1 MTNPTPSNQPLPTPS
16 IEALYSQ
23 EFPDTMSF
31 DAISAKLD
39 SMESHPA
46 IAQLRQKFCY
56 QAAFVLTD
64 GFTQCEQISL
74 EMEEGSLLKLFYEN
88 IKKLDAVSTDSF
100 FFEAFWSYLQKEYN
114 KCKDNIHK
122 LCHVQWKQDILKE
135 DQVLDY
141 LLVPFQN
148 ASDEIWNFIM
158 DEVNSMQCEEGI
170 PAFCKVLSLYYRS
183 RDNDVIIEGLLAFMR
198 KFPDYRA
205 PNELLGYTYYN
216 MSMWN
221 NAIACFERVQQE
233 YYFFLE
239 DIYWMLAWSNGK
251 IKNYADEEKYY
262 RMSYQLA
269 PDIPF
274 TLNNLAYSLYKQ
286 KKYLEAKELFRQCL
300 DANKDL
306 PYAANNYVRVL
317 IALGRNAD
325 AKKFV
330 NSKKFKIA
338 KAIQERVKRL
348 DNHNVRLNK
357 KDLSVKSDTIIE
369 SDSDTADLFG
379 ITSSEDEIKR
389 CQQLSNE
396 MQLEDKTKYQRF
408 SNERSPLEGEINH
421 QQHPNERQLESKTN
435 HHQPLNER
443 QLEATAKHRQ
453 PSKEVQLEDE
463 VKHQRFSNERSLE
476 GEIKHSQPL
485 NERQLEATAKHLQF
499 SKEKLL
505 EEELTARIES
515 GMQVFGKYLKVYKRK
530 GEYGRQYNIPVGR
543 LDLLCEDANGN
554 LYVVEL
560 KKDSGYDDV
569 YEQIT
574 QYLAW
579 FEQSEKFKGKKV
591 YGIIC
596 LNHPAQELL
605 SKVHADKRIRIF
617 EYQISYTEL

>member
-1 MTNPTPSNQPLPTPS
+1 MTNSTPSNQPLPTPF
-16 IEALYSQ
+16 IEVLYSQ

-39 SMESHPA
+39 SMGSHPA

-56 QAAFVLTD
+56 QVAFVLTD
-64 GFTQCEQISL
+64 GFTQYEQISL

-135 DQVLDY
+135 DQGLDY

-170 PAFCKVLSLYYRS
+170 PEFCKALSLYYRS

-198 KFPDYRA
+198 KFPNYRA

-216 MSMWN
+216 MAMWN

-274 TLNNLAYSLYKQ
+274 TLNNLGYSLYKQ
-286 KKYLEAKELFRQCL
+286 KKYLEAKELFGQCL

-348 DNHNVRLNK
+348 DDHNVRLNK

-369 SDSDTADLFG
+369 SDSDTADLFE
-379 ITSSEDEIKR
+379 ITSSEDEIKC
-389 CQQLSNE
+389 CQQYINNRLSENGAKC
-396 MQLEDKTKYQRF
+396 QQ
-408 SNERSPLEGEINH
+408 PLKK
-421 QQHPNERQLESKTN
+421 RQLESKI
-435 HHQPLNER
+435 
-443 QLEATAKHRQ
+443 
-453 PSKEVQLEDE
+453 
-463 VKHQRFSNERSLE
+463 KHQRFSNERSLE

-515 GMQVFGKYLKVYKRK
+515 GMQVFGKHLKVYKRK

-596 LNHPAQELL
+596 LNHPTQELL

>member
-1 MTNPTPSNQPLPTPS
+1 MTNSTPSNQSLPAPS
-16 IEALYSQ
+16 IEALYTQ

-39 SMESHPA
+39 SMGSHPA

-56 QAAFVLTD
+56 QVAFVLTD
-64 GFTQCEQISL
+64 GFTQYEQISL

-170 PAFCKVLSLYYRS
+170 PEFCKALSLYYRS

-348 DNHNVRLNK
+348 DDHNVRLNK

-369 SDSDTADLFG
+369 SDSDTADLFE
-379 ITSSEDEIKR
+379 ITSSEDEIKC
-389 CQQLSNE
+389 CQQYINNRLSENGAKC
-396 MQLEDKTKYQRF
+396 QQ
-408 SNERSPLEGEINH
+408 PLKK
-421 QQHPNERQLESKTN
+421 RQLESKI
-435 HHQPLNER
+435 
-443 QLEATAKHRQ
+443 
-453 PSKEVQLEDE
+453 
-463 VKHQRFSNERSLE
+463 KHQRFSNERSLE

-596 LNHPAQELL
+596 LNHPTQELL

>member
-1 MTNPTPSNQPLPTPS
+1 MTNSTPSNQPLPTPS

-39 SMESHPA
+39 SMRSHPA

-56 QAAFVLTD
+56 QVAFVLTD
-64 GFTQCEQISL
+64 GFTQYEQISL

-148 ASDEIWNFIM
+148 APDEIWNFIM
-158 DEVNSMQCEEGI
+158 DEVNSMHCEEGI
-170 PAFCKVLSLYYRS
+170 PEFCKALSLYYRS

-198 KFPDYRA
+198 KFPNYRA

-216 MSMWN
+216 MAMWN

-233 YYFFLE
+233 YYFFHE

-262 RMSYQLA
+262 WMSYQLA

-274 TLNNLAYSLYKQ
+274 TLNNLGYSLYKQ
-286 KKYLEAKELFRQCL
+286 KKYLEAKELFGQCL

-306 PYAANNYVRVL
+306 PDL

-348 DNHNVRLNK
+348 DDHNVRLNK

-369 SDSDTADLFG
+369 SDSDTADLFE
-379 ITSSEDEIKR
+379 ITSSEDEIKC
-389 CQQLSNE
+389 CQQYINNRLSENGAKC
-396 MQLEDKTKYQRF
+396 QQ
-408 SNERSPLEGEINH
+408 PLKK
-421 QQHPNERQLESKTN
+421 RQLESKI
-435 HHQPLNER
+435 
-443 QLEATAKHRQ
+443 
-453 PSKEVQLEDE
+453 
-463 VKHQRFSNERSLE
+463 KHQRFSNERSLE
-476 GEIKHSQPL
+476 GEIKHYHPS
-485 NERQLEATAKHLQF
+485 NEMQLESKTKPLQF

-596 LNHPAQELL
+596 LNHPTQELL

>member
-1 MTNPTPSNQPLPTPS
+1 MTNSTPSNQPLPTPS

-39 SMESHPA
+39 SMRSHPA

-56 QAAFVLTD
+56 QLAFVLTD

-74 EMEEGSLLKLFYEN
+74 EMEEDSLLKLFYEN

-158 DEVNSMQCEEGI
+158 DEVNSMHCEEGI
-170 PAFCKVLSLYYRS
+170 PEFCKALSLYYRS

-198 KFPDYRA
+198 KFPKYRA

-216 MSMWN
+216 MAMWN

-233 YYFFLE
+233 YYFFHE

-274 TLNNLAYSLYKQ
+274 TLNNLGYSLYKQ
-286 KKYLEAKELFRQCL
+286 KKYLEAKELFGQCL

-348 DNHNVRLNK
+348 DDHNVRLNK

-369 SDSDTADLFG
+369 SDSDTADLFE

-389 CQQLSNE
+389 CQQYTNNRLSENGAKCQQSSNE
-396 MQLEDKTKYQRF
+396 MQLE
-408 SNERSPLEGEINH
+408 
-421 QQHPNERQLESKTN
+421 SKT
-435 HHQPLNER
+435 
-443 QLEATAKHRQ
+443 
-453 PSKEVQLEDE
+453 
-463 VKHQRFSNERSLE
+463 KHQRFSNERSLE

-515 GMQVFGKYLKVYKRK
+515 GMQVFGKHLKVYKRK

-596 LNHPAQELL
+596 LNHPTQELL

-617 EYQISYTEL
+617 EYQISYIEL

>member
-1 MTNPTPSNQPLPTPS
+1 MTNSTPSNQPLPTPF
-16 IEALYSQ
+16 IEVLYSQ

-39 SMESHPA
+39 SMGSHPA

-56 QAAFVLTD
+56 QVAFVLTD
-64 GFTQCEQISL
+64 GFTQYEQISL

-170 PAFCKVLSLYYRS
+170 PEFCKALSLYYRS

-198 KFPDYRA
+198 KFPNYRA

-216 MSMWN
+216 MAMWN

-274 TLNNLAYSLYKQ
+274 TLNNLGYSLYKQ
-286 KKYLEAKELFRQCL
+286 KKYLEAKELFGQCL

-348 DNHNVRLNK
+348 DDHNVRLNK

-369 SDSDTADLFG
+369 SDSDTADLFE
-379 ITSSEDEIKR
+379 ITSSEDEIKC
-389 CQQLSNE
+389 CQQYINNRLSENGAKC
-396 MQLEDKTKYQRF
+396 QQ
-408 SNERSPLEGEINH
+408 PLKK
-421 QQHPNERQLESKTN
+421 RQLESKI
-435 HHQPLNER
+435 
-443 QLEATAKHRQ
+443 
-453 PSKEVQLEDE
+453 
-463 VKHQRFSNERSLE
+463 KHQRFSNERSLE

-485 NERQLEATAKHLQF
+485 NERQLEATAKHRQF

-617 EYQISYTEL
+617 EYQISYIEL

>member
-1 MTNPTPSNQPLPTPS
+1 MTNSTPSNQPLPAPS

-39 SMESHPA
+39 SMGSHPA

-56 QAAFVLTD
+56 QVAFVLTD
-64 GFTQCEQISL
+64 GFTQYEQISL

-170 PAFCKVLSLYYRS
+170 PEFCKVLSLYYRS

-198 KFPDYRA
+198 KFPNYRA

-216 MSMWN
+216 MAMWN

-233 YYFFLE
+233 YYFFHE

-274 TLNNLAYSLYKQ
+274 TLNNLGYSLYKQ
-286 KKYLEAKELFRQCL
+286 KKYLEAKELFGQCL

-338 KAIQERVKRL
+338 KAIQERVKRQ
-348 DNHNVRLNK
+348 DDHNVRLNK

-369 SDSDTADLFG
+369 SDSDTADLFE

-389 CQQLSNE
+389 CQQYTNNRLSENGAKCQQPSNE
-396 MQLEDKTKYQRF
+396 MQLE
-408 SNERSPLEGEINH
+408 
-421 QQHPNERQLESKTN
+421 SKT
-435 HHQPLNER
+435 
-443 QLEATAKHRQ
+443 
-453 PSKEVQLEDE
+453 
-463 VKHQRFSNERSLE
+463 KHQRFSNERSLE

-554 LYVVEL
+554 LYVIEL

-596 LNHPAQELL
+596 LNHPTQELL

>member
-1 MTNPTPSNQPLPTPS
+1 MTNSTPSNQPLPTPS

-39 SMESHPA
+39 SMRSHPA

-56 QAAFVLTD
+56 QVAFVLTD
-64 GFTQCEQISL
+64 GFTQYEQISL

-148 ASDEIWNFIM
+148 APDEIWNFIM
-158 DEVNSMQCEEGI
+158 DEVNSMHCEEGI
-170 PAFCKVLSLYYRS
+170 PEFCKALSLYYRS

-198 KFPDYRA
+198 KFPNYRA

-216 MSMWN
+216 MAMWN

-233 YYFFLE
+233 YYFFHE

-262 RMSYQLA
+262 WMSYQLA

-274 TLNNLAYSLYKQ
+274 TLNNLGYSLYKQ
-286 KKYLEAKELFRQCL
+286 KKYLEAKELFGQCL

-348 DNHNVRLNK
+348 DDHNVRLNK

-369 SDSDTADLFG
+369 SDSDTADLFE
-379 ITSSEDEIKR
+379 ITSSEDEIKC
-389 CQQLSNE
+389 CQQYINNRLSENGAKC
-396 MQLEDKTKYQRF
+396 QQ
-408 SNERSPLEGEINH
+408 PLKK
-421 QQHPNERQLESKTN
+421 RQLESKI
-435 HHQPLNER
+435 
-443 QLEATAKHRQ
+443 
-453 PSKEVQLEDE
+453 
-463 VKHQRFSNERSLE
+463 KHQRFSNERSLE
-476 GEIKHSQPL
+476 GEIKHYHPS
-485 NERQLEATAKHLQF
+485 NEMQLESKTKPLQF

-596 LNHPAQELL
+596 LNHPTQELL

>member
-1 MTNPTPSNQPLPTPS
+1 MTNSTPSNQPLPTPF
-16 IEALYSQ
+16 IEVLYSQ

-39 SMESHPA
+39 SMGSHPA

-56 QAAFVLTD
+56 QLAFVLTD
-64 GFTQCEQISL
+64 GFTQYEQISL
-74 EMEEGSLLKLFYEN
+74 EMEEDSLLKSFYEN

-100 FFEAFWSYLQKEYN
+100 FFKAFYFYLQKEYN
-114 KCKDNIHK
+114 KCKGNIHK

-148 ASDEIWNFIM
+148 APDEIWNFIM
-158 DEVNSMQCEEGI
+158 DEVNSMHCEEGI
-170 PAFCKVLSLYYRS
+170 PEFCKALSLYYRS

-300 DANKDL
+300 DAKKDL

-389 CQQLSNE
+389 CQQYTNNRLSENGAKC
-396 MQLEDKTKYQRF
+396 QQ
-408 SNERSPLEGEINH
+408 PLKK
-421 QQHPNERQLESKTN
+421 RQLESKI
-435 HHQPLNER
+435 
-443 QLEATAKHRQ
+443 
-453 PSKEVQLEDE
+453 
-463 VKHQRFSNERSLE
+463 KHQRFSNERSLE

-515 GMQVFGKYLKVYKRK
+515 GMPVFGKHLKVYKRK

>member
-1 MTNPTPSNQPLPTPS
+1 MTNSTPSNQPLPTPS

-39 SMESHPA
+39 SMGSHPA
-46 IAQLRQKFCY
+46 IVQLRQKFCY
-56 QAAFVLTD
+56 QVAFVLTD
-64 GFTQCEQISL
+64 GFTQYEQISL
-74 EMEEGSLLKLFYEN
+74 EMEDGSLLKLFYEN

-170 PAFCKVLSLYYRS
+170 PEFCKALSLYYRS

-198 KFPDYRA
+198 KFPNYRA

-216 MSMWN
+216 MAMWN

-233 YYFFLE
+233 YYFFHE

-286 KKYLEAKELFRQCL
+286 KKYLEAKELFGQCL

-330 NSKKFKIA
+330 NSKKIKIA

-348 DNHNVRLNK
+348 DDHNVRLNK

-369 SDSDTADLFG
+369 SDSDTADLFE

-389 CQQLSNE
+389 CQQYTNNRLSENGAKCQQLSNE
-396 MQLEDKTKYQRF
+396 MQLE
-408 SNERSPLEGEINH
+408 
-421 QQHPNERQLESKTN
+421 SKT
-435 HHQPLNER
+435 
-443 QLEATAKHRQ
+443 
-453 PSKEVQLEDE
+453 
-463 VKHQRFSNERSLE
+463 KHQRFSNERSLE

-515 GMQVFGKYLKVYKRK
+515 GMQVFGKHLKVYKRK

-596 LNHPAQELL
+596 LNHPTQELL

>member
-1 MTNPTPSNQPLPTPS
+1 MTNPTPS

-39 SMESHPA
+39 SMGSHPA

-56 QAAFVLTD
+56 QVAFVLTD

-114 KCKDNIHK
+114 KCKDNIYK

-170 PAFCKVLSLYYRS
+170 PEFCKVLSLYYRS

-198 KFPDYRA
+198 KFPKYRA

-216 MSMWN
+216 MAMWD

-233 YYFFLE
+233 YYFFHE

-274 TLNNLAYSLYKQ
+274 TLNNLGYSLYKQ
-286 KKYLEAKELFRQCL
+286 KKYLEAKELFGQCL

-348 DNHNVRLNK
+348 DDHNVRLNK

-369 SDSDTADLFG
+369 SDSDTADLFE

-389 CQQLSNE
+389 CQQYTNNRLSEN
-396 MQLEDKTKYQRF
+396 
-408 SNERSPLEGEINH
+408 G
-421 QQHPNERQLESKTN
+421 
-435 HHQPLNER
+435 
-443 QLEATAKHRQ
+443 AKCQQ

-515 GMQVFGKYLKVYKRK
+515 GMQVFGKHLKVYKRK

>member
-1 MTNPTPSNQPLPTPS
+1 MTNSTPSNQPLPAPS

-39 SMESHPA
+39 SMGSHPA

-64 GFTQCEQISL
+64 GFTQYEQISL

-170 PAFCKVLSLYYRS
+170 PEFCKALSLYYRS

-198 KFPDYRA
+198 KFPNYRA

-216 MSMWN
+216 MAMWN
-221 NAIACFERVQQE
+221 NTIACFERVQQE
-233 YYFFLE
+233 YYFFHE

-274 TLNNLAYSLYKQ
+274 TLNNLGYSLYKQ
-286 KKYLEAKELFRQCL
+286 KKYLEAKELFGQCL
-300 DANKDL
+300 DANNDL

-348 DNHNVRLNK
+348 DDHNVRLNK
-357 KDLSVKSDTIIE
+357 KDLSVKPNTIIE
-369 SDSDTADLFG
+369 SDSDTADLFE
-379 ITSSEDEIKR
+379 ITSSEDEIKC
-389 CQQLSNE
+389 CQQYINNRLSENGAKC
-396 MQLEDKTKYQRF
+396 QQ
-408 SNERSPLEGEINH
+408 PLKK
-421 QQHPNERQLESKTN
+421 RQLESKI
-435 HHQPLNER
+435 
-443 QLEATAKHRQ
+443 
-453 PSKEVQLEDE
+453 
-463 VKHQRFSNERSLE
+463 KHQRFSNERSLE

-596 LNHPAQELL
+596 LNHPTQELL

>member
-1 MTNPTPSNQPLPTPS
+1 MTNSTPSNQPLPAPF
-16 IEALYSQ
+16 IEALYTQ

-39 SMESHPA
+39 SMGSHPA

-56 QAAFVLTD
+56 QVAFVLTD
-64 GFTQCEQISL
+64 GFTQYEQISL

-100 FFEAFWSYLQKEYN
+100 FFKAFWSYLQKEYN

-122 LCHVQWKQDILKE
+122 LCHVQWRQDILKE
-135 DQVLDY
+135 NQVLDY

-158 DEVNSMQCEEGI
+158 DEVNSMHCEEGI
-170 PAFCKVLSLYYRS
+170 LEFCKALSLYYRS

-198 KFPDYRA
+198 KFPNYRA

-216 MSMWN
+216 MAMWN

-233 YYFFLE
+233 YYFFHE

-274 TLNNLAYSLYKQ
+274 TLNNLGYSLYKQ
-286 KKYLEAKELFRQCL
+286 KKYLEAKELFGQCL

-348 DNHNVRLNK
+348 DDHNVRLNK

-369 SDSDTADLFG
+369 SDSDTADLFE

-389 CQQLSNE
+389 CQQYTNNRLSENGAKCQQPSNE
-396 MQLEDKTKYQRF
+396 MQLE
-408 SNERSPLEGEINH
+408 
-421 QQHPNERQLESKTN
+421 SKT
-435 HHQPLNER
+435 
-443 QLEATAKHRQ
+443 
-453 PSKEVQLEDE
+453 
-463 VKHQRFSNERSLE
+463 KHQRFSNERSLE

-515 GMQVFGKYLKVYKRK
+515 GMQVFGKHLKVYKRK

-596 LNHPAQELL
+596 LNHPTQELL

>member
-1 MTNPTPSNQPLPTPS
+1 MTNSTPSNQPLPTPF
-16 IEALYSQ
+16 IEVFYSQ

-39 SMESHPA
+39 SMGSHPA

-56 QAAFVLTD
+56 QVAFVLTD
-64 GFTQCEQISL
+64 GFTQYEQISL

-122 LCHVQWKQDILKE
+122 LCHVQWRQDILKE

-148 ASDEIWNFIM
+148 APDEIWNFIM
-158 DEVNSMQCEEGI
+158 DEVNSMHCEEGI
-170 PAFCKVLSLYYRS
+170 PEFCKALSLYYRS

-198 KFPDYRA
+198 KFPNYRA

-216 MSMWN
+216 MAMWN

-233 YYFFLE
+233 YYFFHE

-274 TLNNLAYSLYKQ
+274 TLNNLGYSLYKQ
-286 KKYLEAKELFRQCL
+286 KKYLEAKELFGQCL
-300 DANKDL
+300 YANKDL

-348 DNHNVRLNK
+348 DDHNVRLNK

-369 SDSDTADLFG
+369 SDSDTVDLFE
-379 ITSSEDEIKR
+379 ITSSEDEIKC
-389 CQQLSNE
+389 CQQYINNRLSENGAKC
-396 MQLEDKTKYQRF
+396 QQ
-408 SNERSPLEGEINH
+408 PLKK
-421 QQHPNERQLESKTN
+421 RQLESKI
-435 HHQPLNER
+435 
-443 QLEATAKHRQ
+443 
-453 PSKEVQLEDE
+453 
-463 VKHQRFSNERSLE
+463 KHQRFSNEGSLE

-596 LNHPAQELL
+596 LNHPTQELL

>member
-1 MTNPTPSNQPLPTPS
+1 MTNSTPSNQPLPTPS

-39 SMESHPA
+39 SMGSHPA

-56 QAAFVLTD
+56 QVAFVLTD
-64 GFTQCEQISL
+64 GFTQYEQISL

-122 LCHVQWKQDILKE
+122 LCHVQWRQDILKE

-158 DEVNSMQCEEGI
+158 DEVNSMHCEEGI
-170 PAFCKVLSLYYRS
+170 PEFCKALSLYYRS

-198 KFPDYRA
+198 KFPKYRA

-216 MSMWN
+216 MAMWD

-233 YYFFLE
+233 YYFFHE

-286 KKYLEAKELFRQCL
+286 KKYLEAKELFGQCL
-300 DANKDL
+300 DVNKDL

-348 DNHNVRLNK
+348 DDHNVRLNK

-369 SDSDTADLFG
+369 SDSDTADLFE
-379 ITSSEDEIKR
+379 ITSSEVEIKR
-389 CQQLSNE
+389 CQQYTNNRLSENGAKCQQPSNE
-396 MQLEDKTKYQRF
+396 MQLE
-408 SNERSPLEGEINH
+408 
-421 QQHPNERQLESKTN
+421 SKT
-435 HHQPLNER
+435 
-443 QLEATAKHRQ
+443 
-453 PSKEVQLEDE
+453 
-463 VKHQRFSNERSLE
+463 KHQRFSNERSLE

-485 NERQLEATAKHLQF
+485 NERQLEATAKHRQF

-515 GMQVFGKYLKVYKRK
+515 GMQVFGKHLKVYKRK

-596 LNHPAQELL
+596 LNHPTQELL

>member
-1 MTNPTPSNQPLPTPS
+1 MTNSTPSNQPS

-39 SMESHPA
+39 SMGSHSA

-56 QAAFVLTD
+56 QVAFVLTD
-64 GFTQCEQISL
+64 GFTQYEQISL

-122 LCHVQWKQDILKE
+122 LCHVQWRQDILKE

-170 PAFCKVLSLYYRS
+170 PEFCKALSLYYRS

-198 KFPDYRA
+198 KFPNYRA

-216 MSMWN
+216 MAMWN

-233 YYFFLE
+233 YYFFHE

-274 TLNNLAYSLYKQ
+274 TLNNLGYSLYKQ
-286 KKYLEAKELFRQCL
+286 KKYLEAKELFGQCL

-348 DNHNVRLNK
+348 DDHNVRLNK

-369 SDSDTADLFG
+369 SDSDIADLFE

-389 CQQLSNE
+389 CQQYTNNRLSENGAKCQQPSNE
-396 MQLEDKTKYQRF
+396 MQLE
-408 SNERSPLEGEINH
+408 
-421 QQHPNERQLESKTN
+421 SKT
-435 HHQPLNER
+435 
-443 QLEATAKHRQ
+443 
-453 PSKEVQLEDE
+453 
-463 VKHQRFSNERSLE
+463 KHQRFSNERSLE

-485 NERQLEATAKHLQF
+485 NERPLEATAKHRQF

-515 GMQVFGKYLKVYKRK
+515 GMQVFGKHLKVYKRK

>member
-1 MTNPTPSNQPLPTPS
+1 
-16 IEALYSQ
+16 
-23 EFPDTMSF
+23 
-31 DAISAKLD
+31 
-39 SMESHPA
+39 
-46 IAQLRQKFCY
+46 
-56 QAAFVLTD
+56 
-64 GFTQCEQISL
+64 
-74 EMEEGSLLKLFYEN
+74 
-88 IKKLDAVSTDSF
+88 
-100 FFEAFWSYLQKEYN
+100 
-114 KCKDNIHK
+114 
-122 LCHVQWKQDILKE
+122 
-135 DQVLDY
+135 
-141 LLVPFQN
+141 
-148 ASDEIWNFIM
+148 M
-158 DEVNSMQCEEGI
+158 DEVNSMHCEEGI
-170 PAFCKVLSLYYRS
+170 PEFCKALSLYYRS

-198 KFPDYRA
+198 KFPKYRA

-216 MSMWN
+216 MAMWD

-233 YYFFLE
+233 YYFFHE

-274 TLNNLAYSLYKQ
+274 TLNNLGYSLYKQ
-286 KKYLEAKELFRQCL
+286 KKYLEAKELFGQCL

-348 DNHNVRLNK
+348 DDHNVRLNK

-369 SDSDTADLFG
+369 SDSDTADLFE

-389 CQQLSNE
+389 CQQYTNNRLSENGAKCQQPSNE
-396 MQLEDKTKYQRF
+396 MQLE
-408 SNERSPLEGEINH
+408 
-421 QQHPNERQLESKTN
+421 SKT
-435 HHQPLNER
+435 
-443 QLEATAKHRQ
+443 
-453 PSKEVQLEDE
+453 
-463 VKHQRFSNERSLE
+463 KHQRFSNERSLE

-485 NERQLEATAKHLQF
+485 NERQLEATAKHRQF

>member
-1 MTNPTPSNQPLPTPS
+1 MTNSTPSNQPLPTPF
-16 IEALYSQ
+16 IEVLYSQ

-39 SMESHPA
+39 SMGSHPA

-56 QAAFVLTD
+56 QVAFVLTD
-64 GFTQCEQISL
+64 GFTQYEQISL

-100 FFEAFWSYLQKEYN
+100 FFKAFYFYLQKEYN
-114 KCKDNIHK
+114 KCKGNIHK

-148 ASDEIWNFIM
+148 APDEIWNFIM
-158 DEVNSMQCEEGI
+158 DEVNSMHCEEGI
-170 PAFCKVLSLYYRS
+170 PEFCKALSLYYRS

-198 KFPDYRA
+198 KFPNYRA

-216 MSMWN
+216 MAMWN

-233 YYFFLE
+233 YYFFHE

-274 TLNNLAYSLYKQ
+274 TLNNLGYSLYKQ
-286 KKYLEAKELFRQCL
+286 KKYLEAKELFGQCL
-300 DANKDL
+300 YANKDL

-348 DNHNVRLNK
+348 DDHNVRLNK

-369 SDSDTADLFG
+369 SDSDTVDLFE
-379 ITSSEDEIKR
+379 ITSSEDEIKC
-389 CQQLSNE
+389 CQQYINNRLSENGAKC
-396 MQLEDKTKYQRF
+396 QQ
-408 SNERSPLEGEINH
+408 PLKK
-421 QQHPNERQLESKTN
+421 RQLESKI
-435 HHQPLNER
+435 
-443 QLEATAKHRQ
+443 
-453 PSKEVQLEDE
+453 
-463 VKHQRFSNERSLE
+463 KHQRFSNEGSLE

-596 LNHPAQELL
+596 LNHPTQELL

>member
-1 MTNPTPSNQPLPTPS
+1 MTNSTPSNQPLPAPS

-39 SMESHPA
+39 SMGSHPA

-56 QAAFVLTD
+56 QVAFVLTD
-64 GFTQCEQISL
+64 GFTQYEQISL

-170 PAFCKVLSLYYRS
+170 PEFCKVLSLYYRS

-198 KFPDYRA
+198 KFPNYRA

-216 MSMWN
+216 MAMWN

-233 YYFFLE
+233 YYFFHE

-274 TLNNLAYSLYKQ
+274 TLNNLGYSLYKQ
-286 KKYLEAKELFRQCL
+286 KKYLEAKELFGQCL

-306 PYAANNYVRVL
+306 PYVANNYVRVL

-338 KAIQERVKRL
+338 KAIQERVKRQ
-348 DNHNVRLNK
+348 DDHNVRLNK

-369 SDSDTADLFG
+369 SDSDTADLFE

-389 CQQLSNE
+389 CQQYTNNRLSENGAKCQQPSNE
-396 MQLEDKTKYQRF
+396 MQLE
-408 SNERSPLEGEINH
+408 
-421 QQHPNERQLESKTN
+421 SKT
-435 HHQPLNER
+435 
-443 QLEATAKHRQ
+443 
-453 PSKEVQLEDE
+453 
-463 VKHQRFSNERSLE
+463 KHQRFSNERSLE

-554 LYVVEL
+554 LYVIEL

-596 LNHPAQELL
+596 LNHPTQELL

>member
-39 SMESHPA
+39 SMGSHPA

-56 QAAFVLTD
+56 QVAFVLTD

-114 KCKDNIHK
+114 KCKDNIYK

-170 PAFCKVLSLYYRS
+170 PEFCKVLSLYYRS

-198 KFPDYRA
+198 KFPKYRA

-216 MSMWN
+216 MAMWD

-233 YYFFLE
+233 YYFFHE

-274 TLNNLAYSLYKQ
+274 TLNNLGYSLYKQ
-286 KKYLEAKELFRQCL
+286 KKYLEAKELFGQCL

-317 IALGRNAD
+317 IALVRNAD

-348 DNHNVRLNK
+348 DDHNVRLNK

-369 SDSDTADLFG
+369 SDSDTADLFE

-389 CQQLSNE
+389 CQQYTNNRLSEN
-396 MQLEDKTKYQRF
+396 
-408 SNERSPLEGEINH
+408 G
-421 QQHPNERQLESKTN
+421 
-435 HHQPLNER
+435 
-443 QLEATAKHRQ
+443 AKCQQ

-515 GMQVFGKYLKVYKRK
+515 GMQVFGKHLKVYKRK

>member
-1 MTNPTPSNQPLPTPS
+1 
-16 IEALYSQ
+16 
-23 EFPDTMSF
+23 
-31 DAISAKLD
+31 
-39 SMESHPA
+39 
-46 IAQLRQKFCY
+46 
-56 QAAFVLTD
+56 
-64 GFTQCEQISL
+64 
-74 EMEEGSLLKLFYEN
+74 
-88 IKKLDAVSTDSF
+88 
-100 FFEAFWSYLQKEYN
+100 
-114 KCKDNIHK
+114 
-122 LCHVQWKQDILKE
+122 
-135 DQVLDY
+135 
-141 LLVPFQN
+141 
-148 ASDEIWNFIM
+148 
-158 DEVNSMQCEEGI
+158 
-170 PAFCKVLSLYYRS
+170 
-183 RDNDVIIEGLLAFMR
+183 
-198 KFPDYRA
+198 
-205 PNELLGYTYYN
+205 
-216 MSMWN
+216 
-221 NAIACFERVQQE
+221 
-233 YYFFLE
+233 
-239 DIYWMLAWSNGK
+239 MLAWSNGK

-274 TLNNLAYSLYKQ
+274 TLNNLGYSLYKQ
-286 KKYLEAKELFRQCL
+286 KKYLEAKELFGQCL

-317 IALGRNAD
+317 IALVRNAD

-348 DNHNVRLNK
+348 DDHNVRLNK

-369 SDSDTADLFG
+369 SDSDTADLFE

-389 CQQLSNE
+389 CQQYTNNRLSENGAKCQQPSNE
-396 MQLEDKTKYQRF
+396 MQLE
-408 SNERSPLEGEINH
+408 
-421 QQHPNERQLESKTN
+421 SKT
-435 HHQPLNER
+435 
-443 QLEATAKHRQ
+443 
-453 PSKEVQLEDE
+453 
-463 VKHQRFSNERSLE
+463 KHQRFSNERSLE

-515 GMQVFGKYLKVYKRK
+515 GMQVFGKHLKVYKRK

-617 EYQISYTEL
+617 EYQISYIEL

>member
-1 MTNPTPSNQPLPTPS
+1 MTNPTPSNQPLPAPS

-23 EFPDTMSF
+23 EFSDTMSF

-39 SMESHPA
+39 SMRSHPA

-56 QAAFVLTD
+56 QVAFVLTD
-64 GFTQCEQISL
+64 GFTQYEQISL

-100 FFEAFWSYLQKEYN
+100 FFKAFYFYLQKEYN
-114 KCKDNIHK
+114 KCKGNIHK

-170 PAFCKVLSLYYRS
+170 PEFCKALSLYYRS

-198 KFPDYRA
+198 KFPNYRA

-216 MSMWN
+216 MAMWN

-233 YYFFLE
+233 YYFFHE

-274 TLNNLAYSLYKQ
+274 TLNNLGYSLYKQ
-286 KKYLEAKELFRQCL
+286 KKYLEAKELFGQCL

-348 DNHNVRLNK
+348 DDHNVRLNK
-357 KDLSVKSDTIIE
+357 KDLSVKPDTIIE
-369 SDSDTADLFG
+369 SDSDTADLFE
-379 ITSSEDEIKR
+379 ITSSEDEIKC
-389 CQQLSNE
+389 CQQYINNRLSENGAKC
-396 MQLEDKTKYQRF
+396 QQ
-408 SNERSPLEGEINH
+408 PLKK
-421 QQHPNERQLESKTN
+421 RQLESKI
-435 HHQPLNER
+435 
-443 QLEATAKHRQ
+443 
-453 PSKEVQLEDE
+453 
-463 VKHQRFSNERSLE
+463 KHQRFSNERSLE

-515 GMQVFGKYLKVYKRK
+515 GMQVFGKHLKVYKRK

-596 LNHPAQELL
+596 LNHPVQELL

>member
-1 MTNPTPSNQPLPTPS
+1 MTNSTPSNQPLPAPS

-23 EFPDTMSF
+23 EFPDIMSF

-39 SMESHPA
+39 SMGSHPA

-56 QAAFVLTD
+56 QVAFVLTD
-64 GFTQCEQISL
+64 GFTQYEQISL

-170 PAFCKVLSLYYRS
+170 PEFCKALSLYYRS

-198 KFPDYRA
+198 KFPNYRA

-216 MSMWN
+216 MAMWN

-233 YYFFLE
+233 YYFFHE

-274 TLNNLAYSLYKQ
+274 TLNNLGYSLYKQ
-286 KKYLEAKELFRQCL
+286 KKYLEAKELFGQCL

-348 DNHNVRLNK
+348 DDHNVRLNK
-357 KDLSVKSDTIIE
+357 KDLSVKPDTIIE
-369 SDSDTADLFG
+369 SDSDTADLFE
-379 ITSSEDEIKR
+379 ITSSEDEIKC
-389 CQQLSNE
+389 CQQYINNRLSENGAKC
-396 MQLEDKTKYQRF
+396 QQ
-408 SNERSPLEGEINH
+408 PLKK
-421 QQHPNERQLESKTN
+421 RQLESKI
-435 HHQPLNER
+435 
-443 QLEATAKHRQ
+443 
-453 PSKEVQLEDE
+453 
-463 VKHQRFSNERSLE
+463 KHQRFSNERSLE

-515 GMQVFGKYLKVYKRK
+515 GMQVFGKHLKVYKRK

-617 EYQISYTEL
+617 EYQISYIEL

>member
-1 MTNPTPSNQPLPTPS
+1 MG
-16 IEALYSQ
+16 
-23 EFPDTMSF
+23 
-31 DAISAKLD
+31 
-39 SMESHPA
+39 SHPA

-56 QAAFVLTD
+56 QLAFVLTD
-64 GFTQCEQISL
+64 GFTQYEQISL
-74 EMEEGSLLKLFYEN
+74 EMEEDSLLKSFYEN

-100 FFEAFWSYLQKEYN
+100 FFKAFYFYLQKEYN
-114 KCKDNIHK
+114 KCKGNIHK

-148 ASDEIWNFIM
+148 APDEIWNFIM
-158 DEVNSMQCEEGI
+158 DEVNSMHCEEGI
-170 PAFCKVLSLYYRS
+170 PEFCKALSLYYRS

-300 DANKDL
+300 DAKKDL

-389 CQQLSNE
+389 CQQYTNNRLSENGAKC
-396 MQLEDKTKYQRF
+396 QQ
-408 SNERSPLEGEINH
+408 PLKK
-421 QQHPNERQLESKTN
+421 RQLESKI
-435 HHQPLNER
+435 
-443 QLEATAKHRQ
+443 
-453 PSKEVQLEDE
+453 
-463 VKHQRFSNERSLE
+463 KHQRFSNERSLE

-515 GMQVFGKYLKVYKRK
+515 GMPVFGKHLKVYKRK

>member
-39 SMESHPA
+39 SMGSHPA

-56 QAAFVLTD
+56 QVAFVLTD
-64 GFTQCEQISL
+64 GFTQYEQISL

-170 PAFCKVLSLYYRS
+170 PEFCKALSLYYRS

-198 KFPDYRA
+198 KFPKYRA

-274 TLNNLAYSLYKQ
+274 TLNNLGYSLYKQ
-286 KKYLEAKELFRQCL
+286 KKYLEAKELFGQCL

-348 DNHNVRLNK
+348 DDHNVRLNK

-369 SDSDTADLFG
+369 SDSDTADLFE
-379 ITSSEDEIKR
+379 ITSSEDEIKC
-389 CQQLSNE
+389 CQQYINNRLSENGAKC
-396 MQLEDKTKYQRF
+396 QQ
-408 SNERSPLEGEINH
+408 PLKK
-421 QQHPNERQLESKTN
+421 RQLESKI
-435 HHQPLNER
+435 
-443 QLEATAKHRQ
+443 
-453 PSKEVQLEDE
+453 
-463 VKHQRFSNERSLE
+463 KHQRFSNERSLE
-476 GEIKHSQPL
+476 GEIKHYHPS
-485 NERQLEATAKHLQF
+485 NEMQLESKTKPLQF

>member
-1 MTNPTPSNQPLPTPS
+1 MTNSTPSNQPS

-39 SMESHPA
+39 SMGSHPA
-46 IAQLRQKFCY
+46 IAQLRPKFCY
-56 QAAFVLTD
+56 QVAFVLTD
-64 GFTQCEQISL
+64 GFTQYEQISL

-170 PAFCKVLSLYYRS
+170 PEFCKALSLYYRS

-198 KFPDYRA
+198 KFPNYRA

-216 MSMWN
+216 MAMWN

-233 YYFFLE
+233 YYFFHE

-274 TLNNLAYSLYKQ
+274 TLNNLGYSLYKQ
-286 KKYLEAKELFRQCL
+286 KKYLEAKELFGQCL

-348 DNHNVRLNK
+348 DDHNVRLNK

-369 SDSDTADLFG
+369 SDSDTADLFE
-379 ITSSEDEIKR
+379 ITSSEDEIKC
-389 CQQLSNE
+389 CQQYINNRLSENGAKC
-396 MQLEDKTKYQRF
+396 QQ
-408 SNERSPLEGEINH
+408 PLKK
-421 QQHPNERQLESKTN
+421 RQLESKT
-435 HHQPLNER
+435 
-443 QLEATAKHRQ
+443 
-453 PSKEVQLEDE
+453 
-463 VKHQRFSNERSLE
+463 KHQRFSNERSLE

-515 GMQVFGKYLKVYKRK
+515 GMQVFGKHLKVYKRK

-596 LNHPAQELL
+596 LNHPTQELL

>member
-1 MTNPTPSNQPLPTPS
+1 MTNSTPSNQPLPTPS

-39 SMESHPA
+39 SMRSHPA

-56 QAAFVLTD
+56 QLAFVLTD

-74 EMEEGSLLKLFYEN
+74 EMEEGSLRKLFYEN
-88 IKKLDAVSTDSF
+88 IKKLDAVPTDSF
-100 FFEAFWSYLQKEYN
+100 FFKAFWSYLQKEYN
-114 KCKDNIHK
+114 KCKGNIHK

-148 ASDEIWNFIM
+148 APDEIWNFIM
-158 DEVNSMQCEEGI
+158 DEVNSMHCEEGI
-170 PAFCKVLSLYYRS
+170 PEFCKALSLYYRS
-183 RDNDVIIEGLLAFMR
+183 RDNDVIIEALLAFMR
-198 KFPDYRA
+198 KFPNYRS

-216 MSMWN
+216 MAMWN

-286 KKYLEAKELFRQCL
+286 KKYLEAKELFGQCL

-348 DNHNVRLNK
+348 DDHNVRLNK

-421 QQHPNERQLESKTN
+421 QQPSNERQLEGEIN
-435 HHQPLNER
+435 HYQPLNER
-443 QLEATAKHRQ
+443 RLEATAKHR
-453 PSKEVQLEDE
+453 
-463 VKHQRFSNERSLE
+463 
-476 GEIKHSQPL
+476 
-485 NERQLEATAKHLQF
+485 QF

-515 GMQVFGKYLKVYKRK
+515 GMPVFGKHLKVYKRK

-579 FEQSEKFKGKKV
+579 FEQSEKFKGKNV

>member
-16 IEALYSQ
+16 IEVLYSQ

-39 SMESHPA
+39 SMGSHPA

-56 QAAFVLTD
+56 QVAFVLTD
-64 GFTQCEQISL
+64 GFTQYEQISL

-239 DIYWMLAWSNGK
+239 DIHWMLAWSNGK

-369 SDSDTADLFG
+369 SDSDTADLFE

-389 CQQLSNE
+389 CQQYTNNRLSENGAKCQQPSNE
-396 MQLEDKTKYQRF
+396 MQLE
-408 SNERSPLEGEINH
+408 
-421 QQHPNERQLESKTN
+421 SKT
-435 HHQPLNER
+435 
-443 QLEATAKHRQ
+443 
-453 PSKEVQLEDE
+453 
-463 VKHQRFSNERSLE
+463 KHQRFSNERSLE

-485 NERQLEATAKHLQF
+485 NERQLEATAKHRQF

-596 LNHPAQELL
+596 LNHPTQELL

>member
-1 MTNPTPSNQPLPTPS
+1 MG
-16 IEALYSQ
+16 
-23 EFPDTMSF
+23 
-31 DAISAKLD
+31 
-39 SMESHPA
+39 SHPA

-56 QAAFVLTD
+56 QVAFVLTD
-64 GFTQCEQISL
+64 GFTQYEQISL

-170 PAFCKVLSLYYRS
+170 PEFCKALSLYYRS

-198 KFPDYRA
+198 KFPNYRA

-216 MSMWN
+216 MAMWN

-274 TLNNLAYSLYKQ
+274 TLNNLGYSLYKQ
-286 KKYLEAKELFRQCL
+286 KKYLEAKELFGQCL

-348 DNHNVRLNK
+348 DDHNVRLNK

-369 SDSDTADLFG
+369 SDSDTADLFE
-379 ITSSEDEIKR
+379 ITSSEDEIKC
-389 CQQLSNE
+389 CQQYINNRLSENGAKC
-396 MQLEDKTKYQRF
+396 QQ
-408 SNERSPLEGEINH
+408 PLKK
-421 QQHPNERQLESKTN
+421 RQLESKI
-435 HHQPLNER
+435 
-443 QLEATAKHRQ
+443 
-453 PSKEVQLEDE
+453 
-463 VKHQRFSNERSLE
+463 KHQRFSNERSLE

-485 NERQLEATAKHLQF
+485 NERQLEATAKHRQF

-617 EYQISYTEL
+617 EYQISYIEL

>member
-1 MTNPTPSNQPLPTPS
+1 MTNPTPSNQSLPAPS

-39 SMESHPA
+39 SMGSHPA
-46 IAQLRQKFCY
+46 IAQLRPKFCY
-56 QAAFVLTD
+56 QVAFVLTD
-64 GFTQCEQISL
+64 GFTQYEQISL

-170 PAFCKVLSLYYRS
+170 PEFCKALSLYYRS

-198 KFPDYRA
+198 KFPNYRA

-216 MSMWN
+216 MAMWN

-233 YYFFLE
+233 YYFFHE

-274 TLNNLAYSLYKQ
+274 TLNNLGYSLYKQ
-286 KKYLEAKELFRQCL
+286 KKYLEAKELFGQCL

-348 DNHNVRLNK
+348 DDHNVRLNK

-369 SDSDTADLFG
+369 SDSDTADLFE

-389 CQQLSNE
+389 CQQYTNNRLSENGAKCQQPSNE
-396 MQLEDKTKYQRF
+396 MQLE
-408 SNERSPLEGEINH
+408 
-421 QQHPNERQLESKTN
+421 SKT
-435 HHQPLNER
+435 
-443 QLEATAKHRQ
+443 
-453 PSKEVQLEDE
+453 
-463 VKHQRFSNERSLE
+463 KHQRFSNERSLE

-515 GMQVFGKYLKVYKRK
+515 GMPVFGKHLKVYKRK

>member
-1 MTNPTPSNQPLPTPS
+1 MTNPTPSNQPLPAPS

-39 SMESHPA
+39 PMGSHPA

-56 QAAFVLTD
+56 QVAFVLTD
-64 GFTQCEQISL
+64 GFTQYEQISL

-198 KFPDYRA
+198 KFSNYRA

-216 MSMWN
+216 MAMWN

-233 YYFFLE
+233 YYFFHE

-274 TLNNLAYSLYKQ
+274 TLNNLGYSLYKQ
-286 KKYLEAKELFRQCL
+286 KKYLEAKELFGQCL

-348 DNHNVRLNK
+348 DDHNVRLNK
-357 KDLSVKSDTIIE
+357 KDLSVKPDTIIE
-369 SDSDTADLFG
+369 SDSDTADLFE
-379 ITSSEDEIKR
+379 ITSSEDEIKC
-389 CQQLSNE
+389 CQQYINNRLSENG
-396 MQLEDKTKYQRF
+396 TKCQQ
-408 SNERSPLEGEINH
+408 PLKK
-421 QQHPNERQLESKTN
+421 RQLESKI
-435 HHQPLNER
+435 
-443 QLEATAKHRQ
+443 
-453 PSKEVQLEDE
+453 
-463 VKHQRFSNERSLE
+463 KHQRFSNERSLE

-485 NERQLEATAKHLQF
+485 NERQLEATAKHRQF

-515 GMQVFGKYLKVYKRK
+515 GMQVFGKHLKVYKRK

-596 LNHPAQELL
+596 LNHPTQELL

>member
-1 MTNPTPSNQPLPTPS
+1 MTNSTPSNQPLPTPS

-39 SMESHPA
+39 SMRSHPA

-56 QAAFVLTD
+56 QVAFVLTD
-64 GFTQCEQISL
+64 CFTQYEQISL

-148 ASDEIWNFIM
+148 APDEIWNFIM
-158 DEVNSMQCEEGI
+158 DEVNSMHCEEGI
-170 PAFCKVLSLYYRS
+170 PEFCKALSLYYRS

-198 KFPDYRA
+198 KFPNYRA

-216 MSMWN
+216 MAMWN

-233 YYFFLE
+233 YYFFHE

-262 RMSYQLA
+262 WMSYQLA

-274 TLNNLAYSLYKQ
+274 TLNNLGYSLYKQ
-286 KKYLEAKELFRQCL
+286 KKYLEAKELFGQCL

-348 DNHNVRLNK
+348 DDHNVRLNK

-369 SDSDTADLFG
+369 SDSDTADLFE
-379 ITSSEDEIKR
+379 ITSSEDEIKC
-389 CQQLSNE
+389 CQQYINNRLSENGAKC
-396 MQLEDKTKYQRF
+396 QQ
-408 SNERSPLEGEINH
+408 PLKK
-421 QQHPNERQLESKTN
+421 RQLESKI
-435 HHQPLNER
+435 
-443 QLEATAKHRQ
+443 
-453 PSKEVQLEDE
+453 
-463 VKHQRFSNERSLE
+463 KHQRFSNERSLE
-476 GEIKHSQPL
+476 GEIKHYHPS
-485 NERQLEATAKHLQF
+485 NEMQLESKTKPLQF

-596 LNHPAQELL
+596 LNHPTQELL

>member
-1 MTNPTPSNQPLPTPS
+1 MTNSTPSNQPLPTPF
-16 IEALYSQ
+16 IEVLYSQ

-39 SMESHPA
+39 SMGSHPA

-56 QAAFVLTD
+56 QVAFVLTD
-64 GFTQCEQISL
+64 GFTQYEQISL

-100 FFEAFWSYLQKEYN
+100 FFKAFYFYLQKEYN
-114 KCKDNIHK
+114 KCKGNIHK

-158 DEVNSMQCEEGI
+158 DEVNSMHCEEGI
-170 PAFCKVLSLYYRS
+170 PEFCKALSLYYRS

-198 KFPDYRA
+198 KFPNYRA

-233 YYFFLE
+233 YYFFHE

-274 TLNNLAYSLYKQ
+274 TLNNLGYSLYKQ
-286 KKYLEAKELFRQCL
+286 KKYLEAKELFGQCL
-300 DANKDL
+300 GANKDL

-348 DNHNVRLNK
+348 DDHNVRLNK

-369 SDSDTADLFG
+369 SDSDTADLFE

-389 CQQLSNE
+389 CQQYTNNRLSENGAKCQQPSNE
-396 MQLEDKTKYQRF
+396 MQLE
-408 SNERSPLEGEINH
+408 
-421 QQHPNERQLESKTN
+421 SKT
-435 HHQPLNER
+435 
-443 QLEATAKHRQ
+443 
-453 PSKEVQLEDE
+453 
-463 VKHQRFSNERSLE
+463 KHQRFSNERSLE

-515 GMQVFGKYLKVYKRK
+515 GMQVFGKHLKVYKRK

-596 LNHPAQELL
+596 LNHPTQELL

>member
-1 MTNPTPSNQPLPTPS
+1 MTNSTPSNQPLPTPS

-39 SMESHPA
+39 SMGSHPA

-56 QAAFVLTD
+56 QVAFVLTD

-88 IKKLDAVSTDSF
+88 IKKLDAGSTDSF

-114 KCKDNIHK
+114 KCKDNIYK

-170 PAFCKVLSLYYRS
+170 PEFCKALSLYYRS

-198 KFPDYRA
+198 KFPNYRA

-216 MSMWN
+216 MAMWN

-233 YYFFLE
+233 YYFFHE

-274 TLNNLAYSLYKQ
+274 TLNNLGYSLYKQ
-286 KKYLEAKELFRQCL
+286 KKYLEAKELFGQCL

-348 DNHNVRLNK
+348 DDHNVRLNK

-369 SDSDTADLFG
+369 SDSDTADLFE

-389 CQQLSNE
+389 CQQYTNNRPSENGAKCQQPSNE
-396 MQLEDKTKYQRF
+396 MQLE
-408 SNERSPLEGEINH
+408 
-421 QQHPNERQLESKTN
+421 SKT
-435 HHQPLNER
+435 
-443 QLEATAKHRQ
+443 
-453 PSKEVQLEDE
+453 
-463 VKHQRFSNERSLE
+463 KHQRFSNERSLE

-515 GMQVFGKYLKVYKRK
+515 GMQVFGKHLKVYKRK

>member
-1 MTNPTPSNQPLPTPS
+1 MTNSTPSNQPLPTPF
-16 IEALYSQ
+16 IEVLYSQ

-39 SMESHPA
+39 SMGSHPA

-56 QAAFVLTD
+56 QLAFVLTD
-64 GFTQCEQISL
+64 GFTQYEQISL
-74 EMEEGSLLKLFYEN
+74 EMEEDSLLKSFYEN

-100 FFEAFWSYLQKEYN
+100 FFKAFYFYLQKEYN
-114 KCKDNIHK
+114 KCKGNIHK

-148 ASDEIWNFIM
+148 APDEIWNFIM
-158 DEVNSMQCEEGI
+158 DEVNSMHCEEGI
-170 PAFCKVLSLYYRS
+170 PEFCKALSLYYRS

-239 DIYWMLAWSNGK
+239 DIYWMLARSNGK

-300 DANKDL
+300 DAKKDL

-389 CQQLSNE
+389 CQQYTNNRLSENGAKC
-396 MQLEDKTKYQRF
+396 QQ
-408 SNERSPLEGEINH
+408 PLKK
-421 QQHPNERQLESKTN
+421 RQLESKI
-435 HHQPLNER
+435 
-443 QLEATAKHRQ
+443 
-453 PSKEVQLEDE
+453 
-463 VKHQRFSNERSLE
+463 KHQRFSNERSLE

-515 GMQVFGKYLKVYKRK
+515 GMPVFGKHLKVYKRK

>member
-1 MTNPTPSNQPLPTPS
+1 MTNSTPSNQPLPTPS

-39 SMESHPA
+39 SMRSHPA

-56 QAAFVLTD
+56 QLAFVLTD

-74 EMEEGSLLKLFYEN
+74 EMEEDSLLKSFYEN

-100 FFEAFWSYLQKEYN
+100 FFKAFYFYLQKEYN
-114 KCKDNIHK
+114 KCKGNIHK
-122 LCHVQWKQDILKE
+122 LCHVQWRQDILKE

-148 ASDEIWNFIM
+148 APDEIWNFIM
-158 DEVNSMQCEEGI
+158 DEVNSMHCEEGI
-170 PAFCKVLSLYYRS
+170 PEFCKALSLYYRS

-198 KFPDYRA
+198 KFPKYRA

-216 MSMWN
+216 MAMWN

-233 YYFFLE
+233 YYFFHE

-274 TLNNLAYSLYKQ
+274 TLNNLGYSLYKQ
-286 KKYLEAKELFRQCL
+286 KKYLEAKELFGQCL

-348 DNHNVRLNK
+348 DDHNVRLNK

-369 SDSDTADLFG
+369 SDSDTADLFE

-389 CQQLSNE
+389 CQQYTNNRLSENGAKCQQPSNE
-396 MQLEDKTKYQRF
+396 MQLESKTK
-408 SNERSPLEGEINH
+408 
-421 QQHPNERQLESKTN
+421 
-435 HHQPLNER
+435 
-443 QLEATAKHRQ
+443 HR
-453 PSKEVQLEDE
+453 
-463 VKHQRFSNERSLE
+463 
-476 GEIKHSQPL
+476 
-485 NERQLEATAKHLQF
+485 QF

-515 GMQVFGKYLKVYKRK
+515 GMQVFGKHLKVYKRK

>member
-1 MTNPTPSNQPLPTPS
+1 MTNSTLSNQPLPTPF
-16 IEALYSQ
+16 IEVLYSQ

-39 SMESHPA
+39 SMGSHPA

-56 QAAFVLTD
+56 QLAFVLTD
-64 GFTQCEQISL
+64 GFTQYEQISL
-74 EMEEGSLLKLFYEN
+74 EMEEDSLLKSFYEN

-100 FFEAFWSYLQKEYN
+100 FFKAFYFYLQKEYN
-114 KCKDNIHK
+114 KCKGNIHK

-148 ASDEIWNFIM
+148 APDEIWNFIM
-158 DEVNSMQCEEGI
+158 DEVNSMHCEEGI
-170 PAFCKVLSLYYRS
+170 PEFCKALSLYYRS

-300 DANKDL
+300 DAKKDL

-389 CQQLSNE
+389 CQQYTNNRLSENGAKC
-396 MQLEDKTKYQRF
+396 QQ
-408 SNERSPLEGEINH
+408 PLKK
-421 QQHPNERQLESKTN
+421 RQLESKI
-435 HHQPLNER
+435 
-443 QLEATAKHRQ
+443 
-453 PSKEVQLEDE
+453 
-463 VKHQRFSNERSLE
+463 KHQRFSNERSLE

-515 GMQVFGKYLKVYKRK
+515 GMPVFGKHLKVYKRK

>member
-1 MTNPTPSNQPLPTPS
+1 MTNSTPSNQPS
-16 IEALYSQ
+16 IEVLYSQ

-39 SMESHPA
+39 SMRSHPA

-56 QAAFVLTD
+56 QVAFVLTD
-64 GFTQCEQISL
+64 GFTQYEQISL

-100 FFEAFWSYLQKEYN
+100 FFKAFYFYLQKEYN
-114 KCKDNIHK
+114 KCKGNIHK

-148 ASDEIWNFIM
+148 APDEIWNFIM
-158 DEVNSMQCEEGI
+158 DEVNSMHCEEGI
-170 PAFCKVLSLYYRS
+170 PEFCKALSLYYRS

-198 KFPDYRA
+198 KFPNYRA

-216 MSMWN
+216 MAMWN

-233 YYFFLE
+233 YYFFHE

-274 TLNNLAYSLYKQ
+274 TLNNLGYSLYKQ
-286 KKYLEAKELFRQCL
+286 KKYLEAKELFGQCL

-348 DNHNVRLNK
+348 DDHNVRLNK
-357 KDLSVKSDTIIE
+357 KDLSVKPDTIIE
-369 SDSDTADLFG
+369 SDSDTADLFE
-379 ITSSEDEIKR
+379 ITSSEDEIKC
-389 CQQLSNE
+389 CQQYINNRLSENGAKC
-396 MQLEDKTKYQRF
+396 QQ
-408 SNERSPLEGEINH
+408 PLKK
-421 QQHPNERQLESKTN
+421 RQLESKI
-435 HHQPLNER
+435 
-443 QLEATAKHRQ
+443 
-453 PSKEVQLEDE
+453 
-463 VKHQRFSNERSLE
+463 KHQRFSNERSLE

-515 GMQVFGKYLKVYKRK
+515 GMQVFGKHLKVYKRK

-596 LNHPAQELL
+596 LNHPTQELL

>member
-1 MTNPTPSNQPLPTPS
+1 MTNSTPSNQPLPTPF
-16 IEALYSQ
+16 IEVLYSQ

-39 SMESHPA
+39 SMGSHPA

-56 QAAFVLTD
+56 QVAFVLTD

-158 DEVNSMQCEEGI
+158 DEVNSMHCEEGI
-170 PAFCKVLSLYYRS
+170 PEFCKALSLYYRS

-216 MSMWN
+216 MAMWN

-269 PDIPF
+269 PGIPF

-286 KKYLEAKELFRQCL
+286 KKYLEAKELFGQCL

-348 DNHNVRLNK
+348 DDHNVRLNK

-369 SDSDTADLFG
+369 SDSDTADLFE

-389 CQQLSNE
+389 CQQYTNNRLSENGAKCQQPSNE
-396 MQLEDKTKYQRF
+396 MQLE
-408 SNERSPLEGEINH
+408 
-421 QQHPNERQLESKTN
+421 SKT
-435 HHQPLNER
+435 
-443 QLEATAKHRQ
+443 
-453 PSKEVQLEDE
+453 
-463 VKHQRFSNERSLE
+463 KHQRFSNERSLE

-515 GMQVFGKYLKVYKRK
+515 GMQVFGKHLKVYKRK

-596 LNHPAQELL
+596 LNHPTQELL

>member
-1 MTNPTPSNQPLPTPS
+1 MTNSTPSNQPS

-39 SMESHPA
+39 SMGSHPA
-46 IAQLRQKFCY
+46 IAQQRQKFCY
-56 QAAFVLTD
+56 QVAFVLTD
-64 GFTQCEQISL
+64 GFTQYEQISL

-122 LCHVQWKQDILKE
+122 LCHVQWRQDILKE

-158 DEVNSMQCEEGI
+158 DEVNSMHCEEGI
-170 PAFCKVLSLYYRS
+170 PEFCKALSLYYRS

-198 KFPDYRA
+198 KFPKYRA

-216 MSMWN
+216 MAMWD

-233 YYFFLE
+233 YYFFHE

-274 TLNNLAYSLYKQ
+274 TLNNLGYSLYKQ
-286 KKYLEAKELFRQCL
+286 KKYLEAKELFGQCL

-408 SNERSPLEGEINH
+408 SNERSPLEGEI
-421 QQHPNERQLESKTN
+421 
-435 HHQPLNER
+435 
-443 QLEATAKHRQ
+443 
-453 PSKEVQLEDE
+453 
-463 VKHQRFSNERSLE
+463 
-476 GEIKHSQPL
+476 KHSQPL
-485 NERQLEATAKHLQF
+485 NERQLEATAKHRQF

-515 GMQVFGKYLKVYKRK
+515 GMQVFGKHLKVYKRK

-605 SKVHADKRIRIF
+605 SKVHTDKRIRIF